1 MKRMKIA
8 LTVAGCVAMLTG
20 CTKLNESLNGSVS
33 EAEFYA
39 SQDIPS
45 LLKGC
50 YTAFRGPYEDQTGVW
65 CLQDMSSDD
74 AIGPTRGGDW
84 DDNGVWRVLHQQ
96 TWLPD
101 NARIQDNFS
110 NLLQIVFRTTDIQKF
125 DISDSVRAQALFLRA
140 YATFSTLDLYGKV
153 PFRQVGT
160 DPLLD
165 PEILD
170 ADAATA
176 QILTDLNAAVPNLG
190 EGPAYMANKWAA
202 KALMAKLYLNKG
214 TFKDRTNPTFD
225 AADMAQVISLCDE
238 IIASGKFALES
249 DYFKAFTPTN
259 SQTSKELIFSLENTN
274 AEAGNVRF
282 HWFCGTHYNQNP
294 SGWNGFATLAS
305 FYDKFETADQRRGV
319 AYGDFTTNTGMR
331 VGFLQGQQYGKGGV
345 ALKDRSGN
353 PLIFTASVDNI
364 VTGSVVET
372 AGIRVVKYVPD
383 MKADWSG
390 SQDNANNDYVMLRY
404 ADVLLM
410 KAEALLRTGNAA
422 DALIIVNQI
431 RAIRGATAFTAL
443 NLDNLLDERGR
454 ELYWESWRRNDLIR
468 FGHFLDAVGTT
479 RPSKSDNKYLLF
491 PIPANALA
499 ANPALGQN
507 PGY

>member
-1 MKRMKIA
+1 MKIT
-8 LTVAGCVAMLTG
+8 LTIAGSIIMLSG

-33 EAEFYA
+33 EKEFYE

-50 YTAFRGPYEDQTGVW
+50 YTSFRTPYQDQTGVW

-101 NARIQDNFS
+101 NSRIQENFS

-125 DISDSVRAQALFLRA
+125 DITDSVRAQALFLRA

-165 PEILD
+165 PDILD
-170 ADAATA
+170 ADGATA
-176 QILTDLNAAVPNLG
+176 QILTDLNAALPSLG
-190 EGPAYMANKWAA
+190 EAPVYTANKWAA

-225 AADMAQVISLCDE
+225 AADMAQVVSLCDE
-238 IIASGKFALES
+238 IIASGKFALEA

-259 SQTSKELIFSLENTN
+259 SQTSKELIFSLENN
-274 AEAGNVRF
+274 NSEAGNVRF

-294 SGWNGFATLAS
+294 SGWNGFTTLAS
-305 FYDKFETADQRRGV
+305 FYDKFETVDQRRGV
-319 AYGDFTTNTGMR
+319 AYPGFTANTGMR
-331 VGFLQGQQYGKGGV
+331 VGFLEGQQYGAGGV
-345 ALKDRSGN
+345 ALKDRGGN
-353 PLIFTASVDNI
+353 PLIFTRDVSNI
-364 VTGSVVET
+364 VTGSVLET

-383 MKADWSG
+383 MKENWSG

-431 RAIRGATAFTAL
+431 RAIRGATAFTSL